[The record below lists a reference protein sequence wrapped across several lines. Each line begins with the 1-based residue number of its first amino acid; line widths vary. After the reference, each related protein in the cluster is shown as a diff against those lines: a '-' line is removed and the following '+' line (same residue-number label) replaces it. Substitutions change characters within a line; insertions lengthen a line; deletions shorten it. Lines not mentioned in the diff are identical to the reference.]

1 MTRLGFALKGFFIVN
16 IKTHDGT
23 ADINPGAV
31 FDIHHI
37 TEAELATLGMEEIA
51 FVKPVM
57 TDKGPAFAIHAADGT
72 PMAIA
77 SDASL
82 AQAAIIQHDMLPSL
96 VH

>member
-1 MTRLGFALKGFFIVN
+1 MNVKS
-16 IKTHDGT
+16 HDGT
-23 ADINPGAV
+23 ANPVRGAV

-37 TEAELATLGMEEIA
+37 STAELASLGMEEIA

-77 SDASL
+77 SDSML
-82 AQAAIIQHDMLPSL
+82 AQAAIIQHDMRPSL

>member
-1 MTRLGFALKGFFIVN
+1 MDP
-16 IKTHDGT
+16 KTHDG
-23 ADINPGAV
+23 AALFGPSAA

-37 TEAELATLGMEEIA
+37 SEAQLARLGIEEIA

-57 TDKGPAFAIHAADGT
+57 TESGPAFAIHAADGT

-77 SDASL
+77 SNRPL
-82 AQAAIIQHDMLPSL
+82 AQAAIIQNDMVPSL

>member
-1 MTRLGFALKGFFIVN
+1 MN
-16 IKTHDGT
+16 THDGS
-23 ADINPGAV
+23 ASSPPGGML
-31 FDIHHI
+31 DIHNI
-37 TEAELATLGMEEIA
+37 SVTELANLGMEQIA

-57 TDKGPAFAIHAADGT
+57 TDHGPAFAIHAADGT

-82 AQAAIIQHDMLPSL
+82 AQAAIIQHDMVPNL

>member
-1 MTRLGFALKGFFIVN
+1 MN

-23 ADINPGAV
+23 ANFVPGTV
-31 FDIHHI
+31 LDIHHI
-37 TEAELATLGMEEIA
+37 SAAQLASLGREEIA

-57 TDKGPAFAIHAADGT
+57 TENGPAFAIHAADGT

-77 SDASL
+77 SNASL
-82 AQAAIIQHDMLPSL
+82 AAAAIIQNDMVPTL

>member
-1 MTRLGFALKGFFIVN
+1 MD

-23 ADINPGAV
+23 ANFVPGTV
-31 FDIHHI
+31 LDIHHI
-37 TEAELATLGMEEIA
+37 SADQLASLGMEEIA

-57 TDKGPAFAIHAADGT
+57 TEHGPAFAIHAADGT

-77 SDASL
+77 SNVPL
-82 AQAAIIQHDMLPSL
+82 AAAAIIQNDMLPSL

>member
-1 MTRLGFALKGFFIVN
+1 MD

-23 ADINPGAV
+23 ANFLPGTV
-31 FDIHHI
+31 LDIHHI
-37 TEAELATLGMEEIA
+37 SAAQLAGLGMEEIA

-57 TDKGPAFAIHAADGT
+57 TESGPAFAIHAPDGT

-77 SDASL
+77 SNASL
-82 AQAAIIQHDMLPSL
+82 AAAAIIQNDMVPSL

>member
-1 MTRLGFALKGFFIVN
+1 MN

-23 ADINPGAV
+23 ANIIPGTV

-37 TEAELATLGMEEIA
+37 SVAELATLGMEEIA

-57 TDKGPAFAIHAADGT
+57 TEKGPAFAIHAADGT

-77 SDASL
+77 SDAML
-82 AQAAIIQHDMLPSL
+82 AQAAIIQHDMMPSL

>member
-1 MTRLGFALKGFFIVN
+1 MDVKS
-16 IKTHDGT
+16 HDGT
-23 ADINPGAV
+23 ATTPPGSV

-37 TEAELATLGMEEIA
+37 SQAQLALLGMEEIA

-77 SDASL
+77 SDAIL
-82 AQAAIIQHDMLPSL
+82 AHAAIIQHDMLPSL
-96 VH
+96 VN

>member
-1 MTRLGFALKGFFIVN
+1 MDL
-16 IKTHDGT
+16 KTHDGT
-23 ADINPGAV
+23 AQILPGAV

-37 TEAELATLGMEEIA
+37 STAELATLGMEEIA

-82 AQAAIIQHDMLPSL
+82 AQAAIIQHDMVPNL

>member
-1 MTRLGFALKGFFIVN
+1 MN

-23 ADINPGAV
+23 ANFVPGTV
-31 FDIHHI
+31 LDIHHI
-37 TEAELATLGMEEIA
+37 SAAQLANLGMEEIA

-57 TDKGPAFAIHAADGT
+57 TDTGPAFAIHAADGT

-77 SDASL
+77 SNASL
-82 AQAAIIQHDMLPSL
+82 AAAAIIQNDMVPSL

>member
-1 MTRLGFALKGFFIVN
+1 MNVKS
-16 IKTHDGT
+16 HDGT
-23 ADINPGAV
+23 VGPLPGTV

-37 TEAELATLGMEEIA
+37 SVAELASLGMEEIA

-57 TDKGPAFAIHAADGT
+57 TDKGLAFAIHAADGT

-77 SDASL
+77 SDSML
-82 AQAAIIQHDMLPSL
+82 AQAAIIQHDMQPSL

>member
-1 MTRLGFALKGFFIVN
+1 MDV
-16 IKTHDGT
+16 KTHDGT
-23 ADINPGAV
+23 ANFIPGTV

-37 TEAELATLGMEEIA
+37 STAQPASLGMEEIA

-57 TDKGPAFAIHAADGT
+57 TDNGPAFAIHAADGT

-77 SDASL
+77 SNQSL
-82 AQAAIIQHDMLPSL
+82 AQAAIIQNDMLPSL

>member
-1 MTRLGFALKGFFIVN
+1 MDVKM
-16 IKTHDGT
+16 HDGS
-23 ADINPGAV
+23 ANILPGTV

-37 TEAELATLGMEEIA
+37 SAEELATLGIAEIA

-57 TDKGPAFAIHAADGT
+57 TDNGPAFAIHAADGT

-82 AQAAIIQHDMLPSL
+82 AQAAIIQHDMVPSL

>member
-1 MTRLGFALKGFFIVN
+1 MDVKS
-16 IKTHDGT
+16 HDGT
-23 ADINPGAV
+23 ATTPPGSV

-37 TEAELATLGMEEIA
+37 SQAQLALLGMEEIA

-72 PMAIA
+72 PIAIA
-77 SDASL
+77 SDAIL

>member
-1 MTRLGFALKGFFIVN
+1 MN

-23 ADINPGAV
+23 ANFVPGTV
-31 FDIHHI
+31 LDIHHI
-37 TEAELATLGMEEIA
+37 SAAQLASLGMEEIA

-57 TDKGPAFAIHAADGT
+57 TENGPAFAIHAADGT

-77 SDASL
+77 SNVNL
-82 AQAAIIQHDMLPSL
+82 AAAAIIQNDMQPSL

>member
-1 MTRLGFALKGFFIVN
+1 MN

-23 ADINPGAV
+23 ANFVPGTV
-31 FDIHHI
+31 LDIHHI
-37 TEAELATLGMEEIA
+37 SAAQLASLGMEEIA

-57 TDKGPAFAIHAADGT
+57 TDNGPAFAIHAADGT

-77 SDASL
+77 SNVNL
-82 AQAAIIQHDMLPSL
+82 AAAAIIQNDMVPSL

>member
-1 MTRLGFALKGFFIVN
+1 MD

-23 ADINPGAV
+23 ANFVPGTV
-31 FDIHHI
+31 LDIHHI
-37 TEAELATLGMEEIA
+37 SAAQLASLGMEEIA

-57 TDKGPAFAIHAADGT
+57 TENGPAFAIHAADGT

-77 SDASL
+77 TTASL
-82 AQAAIIQHDMLPSL
+82 AAAAIIQNDMVPSL

>member
-1 MTRLGFALKGFFIVN
+1 MD

-23 ADINPGAV
+23 ANFVPGTV
-31 FDIHHI
+31 LDIHHI
-37 TEAELATLGMEEIA
+37 SPAQLAALGLEEIA

-57 TDKGPAFAIHAADGT
+57 TETGPAFAIHAADGT

-77 SDASL
+77 TDPQL
-82 AQAAIIQHDMLPSL
+82 AAAAIIQNDMRPSL

>member
-1 MTRLGFALKGFFIVN
+1 MN

-23 ADINPGAV
+23 ANFVPGTV
-31 FDIHHI
+31 LDIHHI
-37 TEAELATLGMEEIA
+37 SAAQLASLGMEEIA

-57 TDKGPAFAIHAADGT
+57 TDTGPAFAIHAADGT

-77 SDASL
+77 SNASL
-82 AQAAIIQHDMLPSL
+82 AAAAIIQNDMVPSL